1 MLDNKEFNNE
11 VLLQKIA
18 KKINISEVTFINIDE
33 GNFFIRWFSPS
44 IEVDICGHGTIAG
57 FEILVFTGICEPDQW
72 RTIKSDKYTF
82 KLKKIS
88 KNDKI
93 LLKIPFFNLLKTE
106 KNTFIDIMDINLIKN
121 FSSSNLDYIVE
132 TYSLSNLINV
142 KINFDKL
149 IKTEKRGLILCYID
163 SSNNKIHYRYFCPK
177 LGFKEDF
184 GTGSAHSSLYP
195 FLKDRLDFSK
205 KIHFYQ
211 ESQRKSMG
219 LISKLKEDNHIVIET
234 DVSEYSVKAL
244 EID

>member
-1 MLDNKEFNNE
+1 MTRLKNIILFSPYFFKKGIIFRKNK
-11 VLLQKIA
+11 K
-18 KKINISEVTFINIDE
+18 KKIL
-33 GNFFIRWFSPS
+33 
-44 IEVDICGHGTIAG
+44 
-57 FEILVFTGICEPDQW
+57 ILDDF
-72 RTIKSDKYTF
+72 Y
-82 KLKKIS
+82 L
-88 KNDKI
+88 N
-93 LLKIPFFNLLKTE
+93 FNLGY
-106 KNTFIDIMDINLIKN
+106 
-121 FSSSNLDYIVE
+121 SSE
-132 TYSLSNLINV
+132 

-149 IKTEKRGLILCYID
+149 IKKEKRGLILCYID

-195 FLKDRLDFSK
+195 FLKDRLDFSN
-205 KIHFYQ
+205 KIYFSQ

>member
-1 MLDNKEFNNE
+1 MFSTSELKDAIHSLKVTLANSEESVHFAPIPSVLKAFWIDNDFRIQAFC
-11 VLLQKIA
+11 VLAEKTA
-18 KKINISEVTFINIDE
+18 
-33 GNFFIRWFSPS
+33 R
-44 IEVDICGHGTIAG
+44 
-57 FEILVFTGICEPDQW
+57 
-72 RTIKSDKYTF
+72 
-82 KLKKIS
+82 KLLRGES
-88 KNDKI
+88 
-93 LLKIPFFNLLKTE
+93 TE
-106 KNTFIDIMDINLIKN
+106 
-121 FSSSNLDYIVE
+121 E
-132 TYSLSNLINV
+132 
-142 KINFDKL
+142 
-149 IKTEKRGLILCYID
+149 ID
-163 SSNNKIHYRYFCPK
+163 SFWVNH